1 MAFPQLS
8 LGRLTTARLARGW
21 DAAVPALFGLALV
34 TLVPWRTAFRLGFD
48 EGFELIKAWLVSRG
62 HALYGPFWND
72 QPPLHT
78 EVLAF
83 LFRLFGPSA
92 GMGRLLS
99 MGLAVVLVGAL
110 YRLAC
115 RGSNRLAGVL
125 AVVLLASAS
134 EFLSLS
140 VAVMLELPAFAL
152 GLAAVWAW
160 YRWADGGGRSWL
172 VASGVLLGAALQIK
186 FTVALL
192 LPAFAVAWWLGLES
206 PASGGESNGA
216 ERRHVSW
223 RARWVWLGAVSGTF
237 VGVVLLWYGPGAWTM
252 MGRSHFSAATRAEG
266 ASFSAFRPA
275 LLWDDGGLVFLALVG
290 LVVQLGQ
297 RRRDLWFPVV
307 WVVTV
312 LLVHWQHRPWW
323 PYYWFH
329 FAIPLAWLAGVG
341 AAEVFRL
348 LWRRFPAD
356 RRAGWRGPV
365 LAWVV
370 WSLVF
375 AGGLSVAL
383 EKVVWEMQRLRR
395 ALPGE
400 QDATVQA
407 LRVHGAGARW
417 VVTRDLLPAFWA
429 GLPTPELAVIPLK
442 RLWSGQLTSEQ
453 ARAVLELYRPEL
465 ILLARYWR
473 ERFGLEDYL
482 AARYQPVEGVPNLY
496 RRR

>member
-1 MAFPQLS
+1 L
-8 LGRLTTARLARGW
+8 
-21 DAAVPALFGLALV
+21 
-34 TLVPWRTAFRLGFD
+34 
-48 EGFELIKAWLVSRG
+48 
-62 HALYGPFWND
+62 
-72 QPPLHT
+72 
-78 EVLAF
+78 
-83 LFRLFGPSA
+83 
-92 GMGRLLS
+92 
-99 MGLAVVLVGAL
+99 
-110 YRLAC
+110 
-115 RGSNRLAGVL
+115 
-125 AVVLLASAS
+125 
-134 EFLSLS
+134 
-140 VAVMLELPAFAL
+140 
-152 GLAAVWAW
+152 
-160 YRWADGGGRSWL
+160 
-172 VASGVLLGAALQIK
+172 
-186 FTVALL
+186 
-192 LPAFAVAWWLGLES
+192 
-206 PASGGESNGA
+206 
-216 ERRHVSW
+216 
-223 RARWVWLGAVSGTF
+223 VWLGAVSGTL